1 MSLRNIAPDEA
12 PIAEAPAMADQEFDI
27 VLKPLSHPDLGDIR
41 IEDDLFAI
49 GRTEPPF
56 DSYAADIV
64 ADLSRRHARI
74 FSEYGVVYV
83 ADLGSKNGTTVNDV
97 NLQQKITTLRDG
109 DEICFGGALSYRV
122 QLCARAAK
130 PMRAAMLI
138 SLTLTPERNDLGLEP
153 IVITQFPFLISRA
166 DEIFSRY
173 KNDYPHQVNYVSR
186 RHAHIFL
193 KNGSPF
199 VEDLGGANGT
209 FVAGKRLEEHAVPLS
224 DGDVLAFGGHHFV
237 YRVSLQKAE
246 PELAP
251 PPIDPTVTKISRP
264 IRSAANSVGDADK
277 TTFVGAAD
285 SFLDIFCIDK
295 STQQDE
301 EINNEATQPPENTEK
316 ETEKRRK
323 RSKFVIFL
331 SELNTAF
338 AGSDRA
344 SMKRALQWGAS
355 LVALLGILTTVPYFI
370 RAPERELKG
379 LLESGDYSR
388 AAIVANQYLTQ
399 SPDNPELKALGVEA
413 LLKAYTLNW
422 LALLKAR
429 EFDRAAAVLAD
440 MSKLAGVN
448 AAALP
453 LVSELEWMG
462 DLENFVLGRGGVEAP
477 IRIYSDEEKSWAL
490 LRRWEEDVQE
500 HQRAFTAI
508 SSMVPA
514 FKEPYAE
521 ALSHLRKLQSDDSVY
536 LAAIERL
543 KIAMNAELNR
553 GNLAALE
560 AVLKEYSEK
569 YPRLDLESVRQDLR
583 QYAELEN
590 ETAARRLGPLIA
602 LLTKVQFSTP
612 PFQDKFRALASSG
625 RLPSADVIQQY
636 QAVSKAWR
644 EGDIDQSF
652 SDLQRMAAGPWAD
665 AASTELARKKAI
677 AEQFA
682 TLQKSRDAKDYD
694 ERLLLFYGSLDLD
707 EDIHFIKAIEADV
720 GLYKDKAL
728 GRAQELL
735 NKAQA
740 QWGEYRKNGAIEG
753 KQRLEGS
760 ISPQFRTQARLLSD
774 AHEAARQGMLIYT
787 QLKIDAPAEW
797 RKAQEEINAEAELQ
811 RKSLQDLRTVLEPK
825 LWKEKLALL
834 GGHDNDK

>member
-1 MSLRNIAPDEA
+1 
-12 PIAEAPAMADQEFDI
+12 MADQELDI
-27 VLKPLSHPDLGDIR
+27 VLKPISHPDLGDIR
-41 IEDDLFAI
+41 IEDDLFAV

-56 DSYAADIV
+56 DSYSAEIT

-74 FSEYGVVYV
+74 FSEYGDVYV
-83 ADLGSKNGTTVNDV
+83 ADLGSKNGTTVNGV
-97 NLQQKITTLRDG
+97 NLQQKIARLRDG

-122 QLCARAAK
+122 QLRARAAT
-130 PMRAAMLI
+130 PARVAQLI
-138 SLTLTPERNDLGLEP
+138 SLTLTPERSDLGLEP

-166 DEIFSRY
+166 DDIFSRY

-209 FVAGKRLEEHAVPLS
+209 FVAGKRLDEHAMPLS
-224 DGDVLAFGGHHFV
+224 DRDVLAFGGHHFV

-246 PELAP
+246 PELAS
-251 PPIDPTVTKISRP
+251 PPIDPTVTKLSRP
-264 IRSAANSVGDADK
+264 ILSAADGVGDADK

-285 SFLDIFCIDK
+285 SFLDIFCIDQA
-295 STQQDE
+295 SQQDE
-301 EINNEATQPPENTEK
+301 EINVEAAPPLDDVNK

-323 RSKFVIFL
+323 RSKFAIFL

-338 AGSDRA
+338 AGSDRV
-344 SMKRALQWGAS
+344 SMKRAFRWGIS
-355 LVALLGILTTVPYFI
+355 LVTLLGALTTIPYFI
-370 RAPERELKG
+370 GAPERELKG
-379 LLESGDYSR
+379 LLESGDYTR
-388 AAIVANQYLTQ
+388 AATMANQYLKQ
-399 SPDNPELKALGVEA
+399 SPDNPALEALGVEA
-413 LLKAYTLNW
+413 LLKAYTPSW

-440 MSKLAGVN
+440 MSKLGDVN
-448 AAALP
+448 AAASP

-462 DLENFVLGRGGVEAP
+462 DLEKFVLGRGGVEAP
-477 IRIYSDEEKSWAL
+477 IRIYSDEEKIWAL
-490 LRRWEEDVQE
+490 LKRWEEGVQE
-500 HQRAFTAI
+500 HQSAFTAI
-508 SSMVPA
+508 SSMAPA

-543 KIAMNAELNR
+543 KVAIKAELNR
-553 GNLAALE
+553 DNLASLE

-569 YPRLDLESVRQDLR
+569 YPRLDVESVRQDLR
-583 QYAELEN
+583 QYAALEN
-590 ETAARRLGPLIA
+590 ETAARRLGPLTV

-612 PFQDKFRALASSG
+612 PFQEKFRALASSG

-644 EGDIDQSF
+644 EGDMDQSF
-652 SDLQRMAAGPWAD
+652 AGLQRMTTGPWAD
-665 AASTELARKKAI
+665 AASAELARRKAI
-677 AEQFA
+677 TEQFT
-682 TLQKSRDAKDYD
+682 TLQKSRGAKDYD
-694 ERLLLFYGSLDLD
+694 ERLLSFYGALDLD
-707 EDIHFIKAIEADV
+707 EDTHFIKATEADV

-728 GRAQELL
+728 GHARELL

-740 QWGEYRKNGAIEG
+740 QWREYRENGAIEG
-753 KQRLEGS
+753 KQRLEGG
-760 ISPQFRTQARLLSD
+760 ISPQFRTQARLLSE
-774 AHEAARQGMLIYT
+774 AHEGARQGMLIYT
-787 QLKIDAPAEW
+787 QLKIDPPPEW
-797 RKAQEEINAEAELQ
+797 RKAREEINAEAELQ
-811 RKSLQDLRTVLEPK
+811 RKSMQELRTVLEPK

-834 GGHDNDK
+834 GGQDNDK